1 MSSQPRDLL
10 RRYPST
16 SAALTSSR
24 EDRLRTYPTAPP
36 GEREGAHPGQL
47 RTLRTRGRRNTK
59 PAGLGCLD
67 YRHRCAVVLVAAGWQ
82 VISRH
87 WVRRLPGQA
96 TQVHR
101 IRIQSGRASP
111 PSRRRVAP
119 RGADRR
125 AAVGGPRRWWRVHL
139 GARRST
145 VWIDQLHSGSMKPQR
160 REMLPLARALAARFL
175 AASQMGLRECPGR
188 VKSYPSYGL
197 PVAGLYAI
205 NGPGTATYDSKEC
218 PWGSWRCCDPSR
230 HRIGAGINRGAAAGR

>member
-1 MSSQPRDLL
+1 MAGDQPALGKAPTWAGHAGAQDTDPVRA
-10 RRYPST
+10 RVT
-16 SAALTSSR
+16 S
-24 EDRLRTYPTAPP
+24 
-36 GEREGAHPGQL
+36 
-47 RTLRTRGRRNTK
+47 
-59 PAGLGCLD
+59 
-67 YRHRCAVVLVAAGWQ
+67 
-82 VISRH
+82 
-87 WVRRLPGQA
+87 
-96 TQVHR
+96 
-101 IRIQSGRASP
+101 
-111 PSRRRVAP
+111 SRRRVAP

-230 HRIGAGINRGAAAGR
+230 HRIGAGIKSWRCCRTMRSASVASRQMTSRRISVRSRLLSQGQVARGRRS